1 MCRRERSH
9 MRVKVRGAATEAWH
23 DQTNKY
29 FKKLIW
35 DKIKILTCK
44 MSSQHSRRVIILG
57 NTTDIILG
65 AVSRSLGGE
74 RGSLLPRSERGVGK
88 CEERQVLG
96 VSPLL
101 CMSSL
106 PCRDS
111 QPLGG
116 GGSGQSS
123 VHPVPPCCYL
133 CAPSSRAGIP
143 TWTRAPAADVHVHFG
158 AGNRVRTEAKNH
170 GPSGQKWANLT
181 AKPVGGNKK
190 SGVVKA

>member
-1 MCRRERSH
+1 
-9 MRVKVRGAATEAWH
+9 
-23 DQTNKY
+23 
-29 FKKLIW
+29 
-35 DKIKILTCK
+35 

-123 VHPVPPCCYL
+123 VHPVPPRCHL

-143 TWTRAPAADVHVHFG
+143 TWTRARAADVHVRFG

-170 GPSGQKWANLT
+170 GLSRQK
-181 AKPVGGNKK
+181 
-190 SGVVKA
+190 